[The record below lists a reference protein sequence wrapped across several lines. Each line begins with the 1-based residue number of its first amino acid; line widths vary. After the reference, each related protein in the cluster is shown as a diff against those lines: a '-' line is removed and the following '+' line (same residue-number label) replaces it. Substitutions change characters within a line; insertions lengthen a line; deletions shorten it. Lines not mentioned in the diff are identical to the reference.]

1 MAWGHQEK
9 ARGSKCLVIDNM
21 KHIITRGR
29 HDNRVELFCHLS
41 AGVKRVRDATGLPV
55 VLLHHLAADDGMSW
69 GRDVARDA
77 DIILTMKSDEDRT
90 ELPSAENHWIGDWIN
105 VIGAEKV
112 RDGMAGFSVSCRFVK
127 ETQTFEPMNK
137 TAEVKDEWTGEL

>member
-1 MAWGHQEK
+1 
-9 ARGSKCLVIDNM
+9 
-21 KHIITRGR
+21 
-29 HDNRVELFCHLS
+29 
-41 AGVKRVRDATGLPV
+41 VRDATGLPV
-55 VLLHHLAADDGMSW
+55 VLLHHLAGDDGMSW

-77 DIILTMKSDEDRT
+77 DIILTMKSDEERT

-127 ETQTFEPMNK
+127 ETQTFEPVTK
-137 TAEVKDEWTGEL
+137 PAEQRTDWLTTYYMTLVKRHSAKKVVRHLVSIIVKRQKESDFAGLEVGP